1 MKLINTA
8 PSFTPLLCHIKGSG
22 ENHYQ
27 LCVPQPRKKRE
38 SKRARNR
45 THLPGFEFWW
55 QNDFQFPCLQQRS
68 VRHANPPTARPSSS
82 SPPFED
88 VPEGAPTEHHLHDH
102 LNFYPQQRPIQG
114 YVSIKSG
121 CSDLETGVD
130 WWCDYSAPYPVFSAS
145 GPFSEDLK
153 LEEFLARLPS
163 PLKF

>member
-1 MKLINTA
+1 MKLINTL
-8 PSFTPLLCHIKGSG
+8 PSFTPLLKGSG
-22 ENHYQ
+22 ENRYQ
-27 LCVPQPRKKRE
+27 LCVPQPRKKGSGRGRGIVPTC
-38 SKRARNR
+38 RA
-45 THLPGFEFWW
+45 LSFDDK
-55 QNDFQFPCLQQRS
+55 NDFQFPCLQQRS

-82 SPPFED
+82 SPPIED

-130 WWCDYSAPYPVFSAS
+130 WWCYYSAPYPVFSAS

-163 PLKF
+163 PL